1 MAARGWRFLAAT
13 PAILLLA
20 AAPAAS
26 DMRLLAPCDGDC
38 AVAVYGG
45 TYVENSMERILLT
58 DPEPPWTW
66 DYRDDHILALTLSR
80 QVATLGRGFTVEAE
94 VGLGKRF
101 GRQSETEVWGAAY
114 LRYRGFPWDRFL
126 VTSVAVSTGLNYAS
140 DISDVERN
148 RARDDTGDRLMHFF
162 SPEITFALPEAPDR
176 EILFRLHHRSGV
188 FGLVSDAWGG
198 VQYGSIGIRYRF

>member
-20 AAPAAS
+20 AAPAAA

-114 LRYRGFPWDRFL
+114 LRYRSFPWDRFL

>member
-20 AAPAAS
+20 AAPAAA
-26 DMRLLAPCDGDC
+26 DMRLLAPCDADC

>member
-20 AAPAAS
+20 AAPAAA

-176 EILFRLHHRSGV
+176 EILFRLHHRSRV

>member
-20 AAPAAS
+20 AAPAAA

-114 LRYRGFPWDRFL
+114 LRYQGFPWDRFL

>member
-20 AAPAAS
+20 AAPAAA

-198 VQYGSIGIRYRF
+198 VQYDSIGIRYRF

>member
-1 MAARGWRFLAAT
+1 
-13 PAILLLA
+13 
-20 AAPAAS
+20 
-26 DMRLLAPCDGDC
+26 
-38 AVAVYGG
+38 
-45 TYVENSMERILLT
+45 MERILLT

-188 FGLVSDAWGG
+188 FCLVSDAWGG

>member
-20 AAPAAS
+20 AAPAAA

-114 LRYRGFPWDRFL
+114 LRYLGFHWDRFL

>member
-20 AAPAAS
+20 AAPAAA

-101 GRQSETEVWGAAY
+101 GRQSETEVWCAAY